1 MILNTGKQ
9 TLVYEKLILDNGKS
23 RLDNGKLTHEN
34 LNKIIML
41 NLGLILGNRKLELVN
56 RKLT

>member
-9 TLVYEKLILDNGKS
+9 TLVYEKLILDHGKS
-23 RLDNGKLTHEN
+23 RLHNGKLTHEN
-34 LNKIIML
+34 LNKIIIL

>member
-1 MILNTGKQ
+1 M
-9 TLVYEKLILDNGKS
+9 VYEKLILDNGKS